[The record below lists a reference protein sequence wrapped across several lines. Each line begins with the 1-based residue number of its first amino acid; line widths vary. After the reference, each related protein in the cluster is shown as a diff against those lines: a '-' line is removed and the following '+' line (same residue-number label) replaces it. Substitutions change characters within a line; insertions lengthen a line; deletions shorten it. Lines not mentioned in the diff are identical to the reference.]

1 MTKNLEN
8 ILSTAAFA
16 GLFLLCLAFVTI
28 RLAGLGT
35 YIVTGGSME
44 PNVAKGSLVLVQPVT
59 PGEVKIGD
67 AITFQQYDQT
77 TTHRVTAITRDAR
90 GLVFHTK
97 GDANVVADPEDK
109 TFVGA
114 VGVAVH
120 ERLTTPA
127 ADEVGLFCEAG
138 GCTSSVRSVLL
149 GLLDEPVKLA
159 AVSCE
164 TSPASA
170 TVTMNTNAIASRRSP
185 FGVAR
190 GLFITRAR
198 RAASASARASARGCA
213 TPRRDRP

>member
-59 PGEVKIGD
+59 PAEVKIAD
-67 AITFQQYDQT
+67 VITFQQYDQT

-114 VGVAVH
+114 VGVVRASVPLAGYVAAGVQAYWRLVLTLAAAVVFFGCASTLVFRKETALALVRPVRMRPVLVTVDPDEAWRNH
-120 ERLTTPA
+120 VRWLERSQMRR
-127 ADEVGLFCEAG
+127 VGLA
-138 GCTSSVRSVLL
+138 
-149 GLLDEPVKLA
+149 
-159 AVSCE
+159 
-164 TSPASA
+164 
-170 TVTMNTNAIASRRSP
+170 
-185 FGVAR
+185 
-190 GLFITRAR
+190 
-198 RAASASARASARGCA
+198 
-213 TPRRDRP
+213 